1 MSAGGRGDGGRARG
15 SDPALAGGGSGRPSN
30 GAEGDA
36 DRGHR
41 QRPGLTPASL
51 LLTLLVAYIL
61 YQVQFVV
68 VLVLMALVFA
78 TLIEHPVQRL
88 ERARLPRPLAI
99 LLVYALTI
107 GGVTLL
113 FVLLAPVIRGQVAV
127 FRAEAPV
134 QFAQLQRAWQES
146 PNALLQGPGQEMLG
160 RAIALIKDP
169 QLASLPVPQDAAVDM
184 LAGVG
189 GGLIGILTTLVIAFY
204 YLMEKAWL
212 RQELLG
218 QLPPRD
224 RLRIGRAL
232 DEVEAKVGGWL
243 RGQLLLCLVIGSL
256 ATVGYGVMGVRFW
269 PLLGLWAGITEIV
282 PILGPWLGG
291 IPAVLIAMT
300 QSWDKALMVAG
311 WAILIQFL
319 ENTTLVPRVMKGAV
333 GLSPLTVF
341 LAILAGTQFLG
352 IAGAILAIPVAA
364 AVQVVV
370 DRSLDARRE
379 ARRGQAAPSGWR
391 WMRGPTPPRPVP
403 AVPDDAPSGW
413 AERVERAAAR
423 PEE

>member
-1 MSAGGRGDGGRARG
+1 MSAGGRGDGARARPTEPAHAGGTPGRAANG
-15 SDPALAGGGSGRPSN
+15 HESG
-30 GAEGDA
+30 A
-36 DRGHR
+36 DRVVH
-41 QRPGLTPASL
+41 RPGLTPVTL

-68 VLVLMALVFA
+68 VLVLLALVFA
-78 TLIEHPVQRL
+78 TLIEHPVQAL

-99 LLVYALTI
+99 LVVYVLTI

-127 FRAEAPV
+127 FRQEAPV
-134 QFAQLQRAWQES
+134 QFQALQQTWQSS
-146 PNALLQGPGQEMLG
+146 PNALLHGPGQEMLG

-169 QLASLPVPQDAAVDM
+169 QLAALPVPKDAAIDV

-212 RQELLG
+212 RQVLLE
-218 QLPPRD
+218 QLPLRN
-224 RLRIGRAL
+224 RLRIGRAV

-243 RGQLLLCLVIGSL
+243 RGQLLLCLVIGTL

-269 PLLGLWAGITEIV
+269 PLLGLWAGMTEII

-300 QSWDKALMVAG
+300 QSWDKALLVAG

-319 ENTTLVPRVMKGAV
+319 ENTTLVPRIMKGAV

-341 LAILAGTQFLG
+341 LAILTGTQFLG

-364 AVQVVV
+364 AIQVVV
-370 DRSLDARRE
+370 ERWLDARRE
-379 ARRGQAAPSGWR
+379 ERRGELVPAGWR
-391 WMRGPTPPRPVP
+391 WMRGPAPPLP
-403 AVPDDAPSGW
+403 APDAAADTPSGW
-413 AERVERAAAR
+413 AERVERAATRA
-423 PEE
+423 EE